1 MVSFL
6 PIFARESLMF
16 FVTMLVVFLSVL
28 CYTSCMG
35 FEGEQFQGDAV
46 LLFFFERLM
55 DFHGK
60 ELLRMKELFDKIMS
74 IDQQANERVQEAM
87 EKKERIGGQLEQQ
100 KKQLEEQM
108 KIAAK
113 EHLER
118 AQQAQQKEIEEEK
131 RQIDQ
136 KAAAEQERLQQVYE
150 AHREEWVAALTA
162 GILKTG
168 TAE

>member
-1 MVSFL
+1 
-6 PIFARESLMF
+6 
-16 FVTMLVVFLSVL
+16 
-28 CYTSCMG
+28 
-35 FEGEQFQGDAV
+35 
-46 LLFFFERLM
+46 
-55 DFHGK
+55 
-60 ELLRMKELFDKIMS
+60 MKELFDKIMS

-87 EKKERIGGQLEQQ
+87 EEKERIGGRLEQQ